1 MENWAGAGGSR
12 SKHGRSATRR
22 RKALFFT
29 RGVDSWHSALRD
41 RHHEKQTE
49 ITHLLYAPDFDRQYS
64 AATRR
69 RALALTREA
78 ASSVGLPLIPIF
90 HNGRDLLDRF
100 INWELCYGGVLAG
113 IGLALGEWFAHVFR
127 ASCID
132 LDHLVPWGSHP
143 DLDTLWSTERTTS
156 YLDGVEVRRTD
167 KVREIACSEL
177 ALTRLKVCW
186 RDDIDTNCG
195 RCEKC
200 IRTQIALAIGGA
212 SSRPV
217 FVEPLTVEA
226 VMNLPAV
233 DPATPRPGQE
243 VLWSEMCESFPDE
256 PRLAALRSA
265 ACRRLPAGHPLASVT
280 QECGPRSIAVEAPA
294 GAAINLLP
302 VAATGLLP
310 APVTFPD
317 CRLDTAATTSRN
329 RNHLDHARARSRATP
344 FTASHINVARSTR
357 RVPCRSRSTKSLVP
371 DRLRFKR

>member
-1 MENWAGAGGSR
+1 M
-12 SKHGRSATRR
+12 
-22 RKALFFT
+22 
-29 RGVDSWHSALRD
+29 
-41 RHHEKQTE
+41 
-49 ITHLLYAPDFDRQYS
+49 
-64 AATRR
+64 
-69 RALALTREA
+69 
-78 ASSVGLPLIPIF
+78 
-90 HNGRDLLDRF
+90 
-100 INWELCYGGVLAG
+100 LAG

-143 DLDTLWSTERTTS
+143 DLDTLWATERTTS
-156 YLDGVEVRRTD
+156 HLDGVEVTRTD

-200 IRTQIALAIGGA
+200 IRTQIALAIVGA
-212 SSRPV
+212 LERAPV

-226 VMNLPAV
+226 VMNLPAS

-243 VLWSEMCESFPDE
+243 VLWSEMCESIPDG

-265 ACRRLPAGHPLASVT
+265 ACRRLPARHPLASMT
-280 QECGPRSIAVEAPA
+280 EERGPRLIAVEAPV

-317 CRLDTAATTSRN
+317 CGADTAATTSRIEITWTTP
-329 RNHLDHARARSRATP
+329 AR
-344 FTASHINVARSTR
+344 VACHSLYVLRCR
-357 RVPCRSRSTKSLVP
+357 CRSIYSTHAVP
-371 DRLRFKR
+371 HTIGQIPGA

>member
-1 MENWAGAGGSR
+1 MIVGKSRLLLKGGEAQIVATVQSEAGNFAPFDAVIGVPSEYAGWLDLSANPFVPTFLLLANTLGERLRLEGTVSPLLLGNAQKASELFRSWWKIGPVLVEAEVSTADRRPGGGS
-12 SKHGRSATRR
+12 AV
-22 RKALFFT
+22 FFT

-212 SSRPV
+212 LER
-217 FVEPLTVEA
+217 A
-226 VMNLPAV
+226 
-233 DPATPRPGQE
+233 PG
-243 VLWSEMCESFPDE
+243 V
-256 PRLAALRSA
+256 R
-265 ACRRLPAGHPLASVT
+265 
-280 QECGPRSIAVEAPA
+280 
-294 GAAINLLP
+294 
-302 VAATGLLP
+302 
-310 APVTFPD
+310 
-317 CRLDTAATTSRN
+317 
-329 RNHLDHARARSRATP
+329 
-344 FTASHINVARSTR
+344 
-357 RVPCRSRSTKSLVP
+357 
-371 DRLRFKR
+371 